1 MRMVVSLMLIFFFT
15 LGCNV
20 LFHIFFV
27 LLGWNS
33 FQMVFVMYAITYVSI
48 YSLIFWGSTMEAIL
62 VCVGP
67 TLSTCHLTGLCLDF
81 KYLWDYLTD
90 KLTDAGKWANCVEFQ
105 GFFFSYW
112 EVYHHWSLLFQL
124 NAEYY
129 FYPQFLYILLIFWW
143 SSYEKRHVQLTSVWS
158 AKFLESF

>member
-1 MRMVVSLMLIFFFT
+1 M
-15 LGCNV
+15 
-20 LFHIFFV
+20 FHIFFV

-67 TLSTCHLTGLCLDF
+67 TLPTCHLTGLCLDF
-81 KYLWDYLTD
+81 KYLWHYLTD

-105 GFFFSYW
+105 GFFLVIEKFIIT
-112 EVYHHWSLLFQL
+112 EVCHSNWMQSIIFIHNSCIFFWYSDEVVMKKDMSNWRLFGQPNFWNL
-124 NAEYY
+124 SSNANAVMG
-129 FYPQFLYILLIFWW
+129 IDVII
-143 SSYEKRHVQLTSVWS
+143 
-158 AKFLESF
+158 

>member
-1 MRMVVSLMLIFFFT
+1 MVVSLMLIFFFT

-105 GFFFSYW
+105 GFLFSYW
-112 EVYHHWSLLFQL
+112 EVYHHWSLSFQL